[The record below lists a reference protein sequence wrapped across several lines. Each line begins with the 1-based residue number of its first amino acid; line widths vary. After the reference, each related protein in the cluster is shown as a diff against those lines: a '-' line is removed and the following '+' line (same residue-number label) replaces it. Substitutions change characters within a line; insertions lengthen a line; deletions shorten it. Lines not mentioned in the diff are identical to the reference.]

1 MRKGS
6 PPAPKALQ
14 SVSHFE
20 LDVFLVGQK
29 IFENS
34 DPLELLTNA
43 LGLLCIFLSYSEVSF
58 RGKKSSAF
66 KCLKTSSSM

>member
-6 PPAPKALQ
+6 PTCPPKALQ

-34 DPLELLTNA
+34 DHLNFLTNA
-43 LGLLCIFLSYSEVSF
+43 LGLLCIFPVLVWSF
-58 RGKKSSAF
+58 F
-66 KCLKTSSSM
+66 